1 MTNQQPSDHPF
12 QVHELP
18 DQFWVLRPVTTE
30 EILTMARQL
39 IQARFSR
46 GQAITS
52 PNDTR
57 EFLMLQLAT
66 LEHEVFYCIFL
77 DNQHKVLLAEACF
90 QGTVDG
96 ANVYPR
102 EIVKRALQLNASA
115 VILAHN
121 HPSGLAEP
129 SQADQLITHKLKDA
143 LALIEVR
150 VLDHFVIGGTEF
162 CSFAER
168 GLL

>member
-1 MTNQQPSDHPF
+1 MDHPF
-12 QVHELP
+12 IPHEASGHFHVMRLVTP
-18 DQFWVLRPVTTE
+18 D
-30 EILTMARQL
+30 EILAMARQL
-39 IQARFSR
+39 IRQRFAR

-52 PNDTR
+52 PHDTR
-57 EFLMLQLAT
+57 EFLMLELAV

-77 DNQHKVLLAEACF
+77 DNQHQILMTEACF

-96 ANVYPR
+96 ASVYPR
-102 EIVKRALQLNASA
+102 EIVKRALGLNASA

-129 SQADQLITHKLKDA
+129 SQSDLAITGKLKEA